1 MATNQLTKTGEC
13 HYRDEAGA
21 IWLAQSWL
29 NEETGEV
36 TTTDTLIEPAPAADP
51 AAPAG
56 EPDAAAH
63 A

>member
-36 TTTDTLIEPAPAADP
+36 TTTDTLIEPAPEPACEAALPNGADYLL
-51 AAPAG
+51 
-56 EPDAAAH
+56 
-63 A
+63 

>member
-13 HYRDEAGA
+13 YYRDEAGA

-36 TTTDTLIEPAPAADP
+36 TTTDTLIEPAPEP
-51 AAPAG
+51 ACEAPCC
-56 EPDAAAH
+56 
-63 A
+63 